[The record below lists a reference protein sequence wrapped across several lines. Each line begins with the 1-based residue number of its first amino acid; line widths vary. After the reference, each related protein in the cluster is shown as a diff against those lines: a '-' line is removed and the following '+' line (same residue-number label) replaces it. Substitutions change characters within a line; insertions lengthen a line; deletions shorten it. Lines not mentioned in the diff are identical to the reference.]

1 MRTIS
6 CFFTRHIG
14 KDIRSII
21 MTEEVECCIVFQ
33 VSDFGSMDYVG
44 SREVSAIAK
53 KATTKQVLRDAKEKT
68 LQSHFVHLGSRDAV
82 FVNTSSVVVARVY
95 SGFNCLTPIGA
106 SEKHCRKISYVIVC
120 PVGRRCVL

>member
-1 MRTIS
+1 MTIS
-6 CFFTRHIG
+6 HFFTRHIG

-68 LQSHFVHLGSRDAV
+68 LQSHFVHLDRKSTRLNSSHSGESRMP
-82 FVNTSSVVVARVY
+82 SSA
-95 SGFNCLTPIGA
+95 
-106 SEKHCRKISYVIVC
+106 
-120 PVGRRCVL
+120 